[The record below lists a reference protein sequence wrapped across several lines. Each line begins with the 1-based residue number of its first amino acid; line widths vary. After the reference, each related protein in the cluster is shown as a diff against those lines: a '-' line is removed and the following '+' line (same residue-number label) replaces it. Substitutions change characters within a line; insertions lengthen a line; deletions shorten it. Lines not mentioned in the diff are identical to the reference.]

1 MRATLLLRNVD
12 RANTLGFIGLGA
24 MGRGMAANL
33 LNKTFAGTQGQYDP
47 SKPKPAF
54 VVYDAYAPA
63 LNKFLSEHT
72 RAYAGRDIV
81 PASSPAGVARL
92 AGTIVTMLPSS
103 REVDEVYLGE
113 NGLKEGIESLSDD
126 KRSET
131 LLIDCTTGDREEAI
145 KVADLMKHE
154 VGASMI
160 DAPVSGGVVG
170 AEKGTLSF
178 MVGGP
183 EDAFKRAEPQLAK
196 MGARYIHC
204 GDSGNG
210 LAVKIC
216 NNLLLGISMIGTAE
230 AMLLGKSLGLSPDLL
245 ASIINT
251 STGRCWSSETNN
263 PAPKATPSIPTPAD
277 RGYTGGFLSK
287 LMSKDLGLALTSAEQ
302 SGTPL
307 PLGKLTQ
314 TLYSRL
320 AAHEEFK
327 DRDFSVIYEYLKQ
340 AQEGGFAGK
349 MEDKVKAGGKK

>member
-1 MRATLLLRNVD
+1 
-12 RANTLGFIGLGA
+12 

-183 EDAFKRAEPQLAK
+183 EDAYVEKNTFLFDCFLPALFRITGSSAIL
-196 MGARYIHC
+196 C
-204 GDSGNG
+204 GPEDSH
-210 LAVKIC
+210 A
-216 NNLLLGISMIGTAE
+216 LLFDAG
-230 AMLLGKSLGLSPDLL
+230 
-245 ASIINT
+245 
-251 STGRCWSSETNN
+251 SS
-263 PAPKATPSIPTPAD
+263 AP
-277 RGYTGGFLSK
+277 
-287 LMSKDLGLALTSAEQ
+287 
-302 SGTPL
+302 
-307 PLGKLTQ
+307 
-314 TLYSRL
+314 SRN
-320 AAHEEFK
+320 
-327 DRDFSVIYEYLKQ
+327 
-340 AQEGGFAGK
+340 
-349 MEDKVKAGGKK
+349 